1 VASPSIPVEMFIH
14 CNDRVFKQRW
24 GWGTLGTVREVVCS
38 VLGPRRTRKVFE
50 AQSTKTR
57 LRVVVNHCNCQLL
70 PLPPTPTAAPAET
83 ARPPHPDSWG
93 QPGSS
98 TSIQNKGPVPSS
110 IEPLRQPRNSSQ
122 AKHVPRGQRGLGRG
136 SIAVSCGAIFIL
148 LHHLHRR
155 HLVNSLI
162 HFHFPLGLGLRML
175 RQRRLNQHTRRA
187 PIHRTR
193 RVPQISL
200 FHRIE
205 RIVLGR
211 GIIPFYRLIFRH
223 FPAAPAADRPTSL
236 SSPLALPFLTLPAP
250 YPLAHTSDTTY
261 S

>member
-1 VASPSIPVEMFIH
+1 M
-14 CNDRVFKQRW
+14 
-24 GWGTLGTVREVVCS
+24 
-38 VLGPRRTRKVFE
+38 
-50 AQSTKTR
+50 
-57 LRVVVNHCNCQLL
+57 
-70 PLPPTPTAAPAET
+70 
-83 ARPPHPDSWG
+83 
-93 QPGSS
+93 
-98 TSIQNKGPVPSS
+98 PSS

-162 HFHFPLGLGLRML
+162 HFLFPLGLGLWIL
-175 RQRRLNQHTRRA
+175 RQRQLNQHTRRA
-187 PIHRTR
+187 PIHWTR

-211 GIIPFYRLIFRH
+211 GIIPYYRLIFRH
-223 FPAAPAADRPTSL
+223 SHGGTGCGSAHKPILASRASC
-236 SSPLALPFLTLPAP
+236 SSPSSIVSPVAYFLYHQHQRSLISA
-250 YPLAHTSDTTY
+250 
-261 S
+261 